1 MEVIHSLEFSFLQM
15 SGKREDRDGF
25 LYQGKKLDKTEGIG
39 YNTKMVLKVCI

>member
-15 SGKREDRDGF
+15 CGKREERGGF
-25 LYQGKKLDKTEGIG
+25 LHQGKKLDKTPGIG